1 MSPRRLRRVR
11 RQRKGQSLVEF
22 ALMLP
27 ILLMVMFAIGGF
39 AVLFYAYLTLNLAVR
54 EGASSLVHNPKQ
66 TVSTVQATVL
76 STMATLDPSQIRVD
90 VQPSDPAT
98 WLSGVSIAVTGFYT
112 VGTPLAA
119 YGPIKFQAQS
129 IMTIE

>member
-1 MSPRRLRRVR
+1 MITHRLRRVS

-27 ILLMVMFAIGGF
+27 ILLMVIFAVGGF
-39 AVLFYAYLTLNLAVR
+39 AILFYSYETLNLAVR

-66 TVSTVQATVL
+66 TVSAVQATVL
-76 STMATLDPSQIRVD
+76 STMATLDPTQIRID

-98 WLSGVSIAVTGFYT
+98 WLSGVSVAVTGFYT
-112 VGTPLAA
+112 VGTPIAA
-119 YGPIKFQAQS
+119 YGPIQFQAQS